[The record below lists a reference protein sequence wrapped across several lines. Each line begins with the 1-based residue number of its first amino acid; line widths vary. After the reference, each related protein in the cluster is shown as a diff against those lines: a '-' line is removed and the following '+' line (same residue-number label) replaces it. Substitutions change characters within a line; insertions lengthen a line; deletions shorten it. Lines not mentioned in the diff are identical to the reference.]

1 MYKNAW
7 RDNVVVLPIGAVT
20 RDTYDPLTGGNW
32 SGACDRTLPPL
43 FTSPSGDSCI
53 MFPVC
58 IRLHELIPTQSHSGM
73 SSFRFSIQIK
83 FSFWY
88 EISFWFHVNWTRNS
102 FPIEIAPRLI
112 WSEWRMR
119 NWSGAKTCTIR
130 FYHVNTIW
138 TSFWN
143 ETHSGVKIIRASQKQ
158 PLSWVHYVFCRYLWA
173 WLDLFQRL
181 LLLNK

>member
-7 RDNVVVLPIGAVT
+7 CTCKVVVLPIGVVT

-119 NWSGAKTCTIR
+119 NWSGAKTTRARTPKGYVTRDYSQRR
-130 FYHVNTIW
+130 FSVQQSVAKLLHHR
-138 TSFWN
+138 F
-143 ETHSGVKIIRASQKQ
+143 ELSQYCYDIVALRIVVANR
-158 PLSWVHYVFCRYLWA
+158 PV
-173 WLDLFQRL
+173 
-181 LLLNK
+181 